1 MLSLAS
7 AQCVQQLQLSASVY
21 TVGAILLSERL
32 IDTKS
37 RMVMKD
43 DSEDSADGVF
53 QTRLFHLSMLQFNI
67 CMKRKQNPHSQN
79 EGRTVRSSCWTR
91 PTRG

>member
-37 RMVMKD
+37 RMVMRD
-43 DSEDSADGVF
+43 DSEDSADGAF
-53 QTRLFHLSMLQFNI
+53 QARSFPLCMFQFNM
-67 CMKRKQNPHSQN
+67 CTK
-79 EGRTVRSSCWTR
+79 
-91 PTRG
+91 